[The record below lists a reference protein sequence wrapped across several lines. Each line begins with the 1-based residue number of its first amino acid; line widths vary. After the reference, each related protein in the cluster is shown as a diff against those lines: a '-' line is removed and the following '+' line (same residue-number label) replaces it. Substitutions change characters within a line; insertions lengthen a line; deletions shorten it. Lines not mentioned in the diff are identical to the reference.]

1 MAKSAARG
9 GMSASAPELVAEP
22 GAEQPAAPHFPPAG
36 PRGRLGFAADR
47 WLLAM
52 GASLEREMEA
62 ARGLPWL
69 AVAFAGGALL
79 YFSLPSEPS
88 APALALVALAL
99 AAAAWRVRAG
109 RAPLFRLLLV
119 ATMIAGGA
127 ALTKLRTDLVA
138 TPMIERSVT
147 ATVTGFVEA
156 VEARR
161 GGARLTVRV
170 VSIEGARLARQ
181 PERVTVV
188 LRGKAP
194 EVGEGIAVLAR
205 LRPPSGPAM
214 PGGYD
219 FARKAY
225 YAGIGATGFAY
236 GKPKLV
242 ELGPPPLAIRLAIP
256 LESLREAIRARILA
270 ALPGDTGRIATA
282 LVIGDAGGISA
293 KAEDDLRQSGL
304 AHVLSVSGLHMVLV
318 AGASFWAIRALLA
331 LFPGL
336 ALRHP
341 IKKWAAVGALGL
353 TFFYLLISGLDVA
366 AQRSFAMTAV
376 VFTAILL
383 DRRAISMRNVALA
396 AFAVL
401 LLAPESVLDAG
412 FQMSFAATI
421 ALVAGFELLARRRR
435 RARLGGETS
444 LVGTLLRWTLALVG
458 GLTLTSLLGGLGTT
472 PFALYHFQRMAPLSI
487 VANVLAM
494 PLIDFL
500 VMPMALVGVLLMPL
514 GLDQPMLALMGVGI
528 DGMLAVADV
537 VSRWSEGTGGMAMPP
552 AAALLIFLVGFL
564 WASLWGE
571 RWRWIG
577 VVPMVAGI
585 GLALFP
591 ARPDLIIAAD
601 GRSAA
606 IRGADGHYAILA
618 PKVPSFEAGIW
629 LRADGDARGVK
640 DKTLTAGVRCDSL
653 GCIGRLA
660 DGRLVALSLDRGA
673 FAEDC
678 RRAALVVTPL
688 HAPAACRTVTAVVD
702 REMLRRDGAL
712 ALTLKERGIPFAAPT
727 AAGSEPPEQRRPH
740 VVWREADGDPAEA
753 SVDGEGEL
761 AVSETVLA
769 GGGPST
775 PTASLASGPSRL
787 DALAAVETSYPA
799 LRRAFMPPGPAD

>member
-1 MAKSAARG
+1 MAKRAPRG
-9 GMSASAPELVAEP
+9 GMSASAPALVAEP
-22 GAEQPAAPHFPPAG
+22 DAGPSDTPHFLPAG
-36 PRGRLGFAADR
+36 PGGRLGFAADR
-47 WLLAM
+47 WLLAI

-69 AVAFAGGALL
+69 AVAFAGGALI
-79 YFSLPSEPS
+79 YFALPSEPS
-88 APALALVALAL
+88 ALALVLLAVALGAG
-99 AAAAWRVRAG
+99 AWRVRAG
-109 RAPLFRLLLV
+109 RAALFRLLLV

-138 TPMIERSVT
+138 TPMIARSVT

-156 VEARR
+156 VDARR
-161 GGARLTVRV
+161 GGARLTLRV
-170 VSIEGARLARQ
+170 VSIDGARITPLPQ
-181 PERVTVV
+181 RVTVV

-194 EVGEGIAVLAR
+194 GVGEAISVLAR

-236 GKPKLV
+236 GKPKPAD
-242 ELGPPPLAIRLAIP
+242 LGPPPLAIRLAMP
-256 LESLREAIRARILA
+256 LESLREAIRTRILA

-331 LFPGL
+331 LFPGV

-341 IKKWAAVGALGL
+341 IKKWAAVGALVL

-366 AQRSFAMTAV
+366 AQRSFVMTAV
-376 VFTAILL
+376 VFGAILL

-396 AFAVL
+396 GFAVL

-435 RARLGGETS
+435 KARLRTETS
-444 LVGTLLRWTLALVG
+444 LAGTLLRWMLVLVG
-458 GLTLTSLLGGLGTT
+458 GLALTSLLGGLGTT

-500 VMPMALVGVLLMPL
+500 VMPMALIGVLLMPF
-514 GLDQPMLALMGVGI
+514 GLDQPMLALMGIGI
-528 DGMLAVADV
+528 DGMLRVAAL

-552 AAALLIFLVGFL
+552 AAALLVFLAGFL
-564 WASLWGE
+564 WAALWGE
-571 RWRWIG
+571 RWRWLGAI
-577 VVPMVAGI
+577 PMLAGI
-585 GLALFP
+585 VLAFLP
-591 ARPDLIIAAD
+591 LRPDLIVAAD

-606 IRGADGHYAILA
+606 IRTADGRYAILA

-629 LRADGDARGVK
+629 LRADGDARSVK
-640 DKTLTAGVRCDSL
+640 DKSLTEGVRCDAL

-660 DGRLVALSLDRGA
+660 DGRIVALSLDRGA

-678 RRAALVVTPL
+678 RGAALVVTPL
-688 HAPAACRTVTAVVD
+688 QAPAACRTVTAVVD
-702 REMLRRDGAL
+702 RTILRRDGAL
-712 ALTLKERGIPFAAPT
+712 ALVLTEKGDPSAARPEPVVNEVKPEPRGYAW
-727 AAGSEPPEQRRPH
+727 S
-740 VVWREADGDPAEA
+740 EADGDPAGMAPFDDSGEVAAAEPLLAPEA
-753 SVDGEGEL
+753 GEARAPAAADL
-761 AVSETVLA
+761 
-769 GGGPST
+769 
-775 PTASLASGPSRL
+775 SRL
-787 DALAAVETSYPA
+787 DELATVVTSYPS
-799 LRRAFMPPGPAD
+799 LRRAFMPPGPGD

>member
-1 MAKSAARG
+1 
-9 GMSASAPELVAEP
+9 MSASAPELVAEP
-22 GAEQPAAPHFPPAG
+22 DAGPPDAPRFPPAG
-36 PRGRLGFAADR
+36 PGGRLGFATDR
-47 WLLAM
+47 WLISI
-52 GASLEREMEA
+52 GASLEREMVA

-79 YFSLPSEPS
+79 YISLPAEPS
-88 APALALVALAL
+88 APALVLLAVALGIG
-99 AAAAWRVRAG
+99 AWRARAG
-109 RAPLFRLLLV
+109 RAALFRLLLV
-119 ATMIAGGA
+119 TTMIAGGV

-138 TPMIERSVT
+138 TPMIARSVT

-156 VEARR
+156 VDARR
-161 GGARLTVRV
+161 GGARLTLRV
-170 VSIEGARLARQ
+170 VSIDGARIAPLPQ
-181 PERVTVV
+181 RVTVV
-188 LRGKAP
+188 LRGKP
-194 EVGEGIAVLAR
+194 PGVGEGISVLAR

-236 GKPKLV
+236 GKPKTV
-242 ELGPPPLAIRLAIP
+242 DLGAPPLTIRLAMP

-270 ALPGDTGRIATA
+270 ALPGDTGRVATA

-331 LFPGL
+331 LFPGV

-341 IKKWAAVGALGL
+341 IKKWAAVGALAL

-376 VFTAILL
+376 VFGAILI

-396 AFAVL
+396 TFAVL

-435 RARLGGETS
+435 RARVVGETS
-444 LVGTLLRWTLALVG
+444 LAGTLLRWTLALVG
-458 GLTLTSLLGGLGTT
+458 GLALTSLLGGLGTT

-500 VMPMALVGVLLMPL
+500 VMPMALVGVLVMPF

-528 DGMLAVADV
+528 DGMLWVADL

-552 AAALLIFLVGFL
+552 AASLLIFLAGFL
-564 WASLWGE
+564 WAALWGE
-571 RWRWIG
+571 RWRWLG
-577 VVPMVAGI
+577 AVPMLAGI
-585 GLALFP
+585 VLAFFP
-591 ARPDLIIAAD
+591 MRPDLVVAAD

-606 IRGADGHYAILA
+606 IRTADGRYAILA

-640 DKTLTAGVRCDSL
+640 DKSLTEGVRCDAL
-653 GCIGRLA
+653 GCITRLA

-673 FAEDC
+673 LAEDC
-678 RRAALVVTPL
+678 RSAALVVTPL
-688 HAPAACRTVTAVVD
+688 QAPPACRAVTAVID
-702 REMLRRDGAL
+702 RTILRRDGAL
-712 ALTLKERGIPFAAPT
+712 ALILKEKGAPSAAPP
-727 AAGSEPPEQRRPH
+727 EPIVNEAQPEPRAYA
-740 VVWREADGDPAEA
+740 WSEADGDPAAMAPFDEGGEVATAEPPLAPEA
-753 SVDGEGEL
+753 KTPS
-761 AVSETVLA
+761 
-769 GGGPST
+769 GPV
-775 PTASLASGPSRL
+775 TADPSRL
-787 DALAAVETSYPA
+787 DALATVVASYPP
-799 LRRAFMPPGPAD
+799 LRRAFMPPGPGD

>member
-1 MAKSAARG
+1 MAKHAPRG

-22 GAEQPAAPHFPPAG
+22 DDAPSDAPRFLPAG
-36 PRGRLGFAADR
+36 PRGRLGFAAER
-47 WLLAM
+47 WLLAF

-69 AVAFAGGALL
+69 AVAFAGGSLL
-79 YFSLPSEPS
+79 YFALPSEPS
-88 APALALVALAL
+88 ALALVLLAVALGAS
-99 AAAAWRVRAG
+99 AWRARAG
-109 RAPLFRLLLV
+109 RAALFRLLLV

-138 TPMIERSVT
+138 TPMIARSVT

-156 VEARR
+156 VDARR
-161 GGARLTVRV
+161 GGARLTLRV
-170 VSIEGARLARQ
+170 VAIDGARITPLPQ
-181 PERVTVV
+181 RVTVV

-194 EVGEGIAVLAR
+194 GVGEGISVLAR

-236 GKPKLV
+236 GKPKPV
-242 ELGPPPLAIRLAIP
+242 DLGPPPLAIRLAIP
-256 LESLREAIRARILA
+256 LESLREAIRARILGV
-270 ALPGDTGRIATA
+270 LPGDTGRIATA

-331 LFPGL
+331 LFPGV

-341 IKKWAAVGALGL
+341 IKKWAAVGALAL

-376 VFTAILL
+376 VFGAILI

-396 AFAVL
+396 TFAVL
-401 LLAPESVLDAG
+401 FLAPESVLDAG

-421 ALVAGFELLARRRR
+421 ALVAGFEVLARRRR
-435 RARLGGETS
+435 KARLRAETS
-444 LVGTLLRWTLALVG
+444 LAGTLLRWSLALVG
-458 GLTLTSLLGGLGTT
+458 GLALSSLLGGLGTT

-500 VMPMALVGVLLMPL
+500 VMPMALIGVLLMPF

-528 DGMLAVADV
+528 DGMLWVAAL

-552 AAALLIFLVGFL
+552 AAALLIFLAGFL
-564 WASLWGE
+564 WAALWGE
-571 RWRWIG
+571 RWRWLG
-577 VVPMVAGI
+577 ALPMLAGI
-585 GLALFP
+585 VLAFLP
-591 ARPDLIIAAD
+591 LRPDLIVAAD

-606 IRGADGHYAILA
+606 IRTADGQYAILA

-640 DKTLTAGVRCDSL
+640 DKTLTEGVRCDAL
-653 GCIGRLA
+653 GCITRLA

-688 HAPAACRTVTAVVD
+688 QAPAACRAVTAVVD
-702 REMLRRDGAL
+702 HTTLRRDGAL
-712 ALTLKERGIPFAAPT
+712 ALVLKEKGPPSAAPPESI
-727 AAGSEPPEQRRPH
+727 GNEVKPEPRAYA
-740 VVWREADGDPAEA
+740 WSEADGDPAGMA
-753 SVDGEGEL
+753 PFDDSGEVAAAEPPL
-761 AVSETVLA
+761 APDAKT
-769 GGGPST
+769 PSS
-775 PTASLASGPSRL
+775 PDTAHPSRL
-787 DALAAVETSYPA
+787 DALAIVVTSYPT
-799 LRRAFMPPGPAD
+799 LRRAYMPPGPSD